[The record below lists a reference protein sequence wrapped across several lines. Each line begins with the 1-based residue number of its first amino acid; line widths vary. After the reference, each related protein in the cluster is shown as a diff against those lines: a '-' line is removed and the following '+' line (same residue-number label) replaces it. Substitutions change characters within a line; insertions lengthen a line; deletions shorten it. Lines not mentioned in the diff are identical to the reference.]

1 MTTAQ
6 DPTRSTR
13 TQRTPEQEHRDVLRA
28 LTGIL
33 AAFFMAM
40 MTLTIIGTALPVIMA
55 DLGGDQTALSWTVTG
70 TLLANAVTTPVWG
83 KLADLFDKKKLLLIT
98 IAVFVVGSAAAG
110 LSGSISMLVVARVI
124 QGVGMGGLAALS
136 QTILGTIIP
145 PRERGRYAGY
155 MGAVMAVATS
165 VGPLLGGLI
174 VDAFGWRWCFLIP
187 VPLSVLAA
195 VLIVRTLHVK
205 EVERKQAP
213 KVDVLGMALLAVATS
228 GLLLWVSFAG
238 KLFEWTSWESIAL
251 IVLTVLGTLA
261 FIAVERRAS
270 EPTMPLNVITERTTV
285 LAIIAAIA
293 TGGAMFASTT
303 YMGQYFQLGQG
314 YTPTESGM
322 LMLPQV
328 VGSFLGSMVA
338 GQLITRYGR
347 WKRVLIG
354 GGVVLTVGLFL
365 AAQLNHDTPAWLVGI
380 FICLVGLGVGTLN
393 QNLVLAVQN
402 TVGLKDMGA
411 ASSAVAFFRTVGGA
425 VAVSVFGALLT
436 RHLSTQLT
444 AFAAEHGMDSSA
456 VPDAASF
463 DLSSLPPAVLEAVRE
478 AYGTGTGLLFLVAGI
493 ASLVTLACVLLMV
506 ETPLRTT
513 VDVAEV
519 DPVTGEITVVQRSVD
534 PVAAAGLRMQ
544 QAETGQIPVVD
555 ARASGLRRSPDEQRG
570 EAAMAPRAV
579 HRADTAQLTT
589 APGQAAE
596 APATRAQ
603 AASAPTSSTAA
614 DGPAA
619 HGVSAASE
627 DEPSGRSEDDGAPRQ
642 GRHRA

>member
-1 MTTAQ
+1 MTATQ
-6 DPTRSTR
+6 DPGRPAR
-13 TQRTPEQEHRDVLRA
+13 TARTPDQEHRDVLRA

-40 MTLTIIGTALPVIMA
+40 VTLTIIGTALPVIMA

-83 KLADLFDKKKLLLIT
+83 KLADLFDKKKLLLGA
-98 IAVFVVGSAAAG
+98 IAIFVVGSAVAG
-110 LSGSISMLVVARVI
+110 LAGSITMLVVARVI
-124 QGVGMGGLAALS
+124 QGVGMGGLTALS
-136 QTILGTIIP
+136 QTILGAIIA

-195 VLIVRTLHVK
+195 VLIVRTLHVP
-205 EVERKQAP
+205 EVRREQTP

-238 KLFEWTSWESIAL
+238 KLFEWGAWQSIAL
-251 IVLTVLGTLA
+251 IVVTVLGTVA
-261 FIAVERRAS
+261 FVAVERRAS
-270 EPTMPLNVITERTTV
+270 EPAMPLNVITERTTV

-303 YMGQYFQLGQG
+303 YLGQYFQLGQG
-314 YTPTESGM
+314 YTPTESGL

-338 GQLITRYGR
+338 GQLITRFGR
-347 WKRVLIG
+347 WKRVLIVG
-354 GGVVLTVGLFL
+354 GMVLSTGLFL
-365 AAQLNHDTPAWLVGI
+365 ASQLNHTTPAWLVGV

-425 VAVSVFGALLT
+425 VAVSLFGALLT
-436 RHLSTQLT
+436 RHLSTQMT

-456 VPDAASF
+456 TPDAASM
-463 DLSSLPPAVLEAVRE
+463 DLAGLPPAVLEAIRE

-506 ETPLRTT
+506 EVPLRAT

-519 DPVTGEITVVQRSVD
+519 DPETGQITVVQRRMD

-544 QAETGQIPVVD
+544 HAETGQIPVVD
-555 ARASGLRRSPDEQRG
+555 ARASGLRRSAHERRG
-570 EAAMAPRAV
+570 EEALSPRGSHAA
-579 HRADTAQLTT
+579 
-589 APGQAAE
+589 
-596 APATRAQ
+596 APAT
-603 AASAPTSSTAA
+603 T
-614 DGPAA
+614 GPSDPS
-619 HGVSAASE
+619 VSAAVASSADDDAAQPDGQAGSPE
-627 DEPSGRSEDDGAPRQ
+627 HGAPEYGSPDHGSPEQSSSGR